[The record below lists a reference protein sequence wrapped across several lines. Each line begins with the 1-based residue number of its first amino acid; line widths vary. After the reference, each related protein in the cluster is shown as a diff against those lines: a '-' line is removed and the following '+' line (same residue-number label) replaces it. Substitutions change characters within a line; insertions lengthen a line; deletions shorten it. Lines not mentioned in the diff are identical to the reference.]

1 MMASLRIY
9 FFNHCLWKVH
19 SPGRT
24 MEKLIDALAEK
35 LPADAGRPTVE
46 LAFRAAIDALPK
58 TKLREALLL
67 KQKRLIGRLVALVRQ
82 KVPQELE
89 GTGEEA
95 AEQSRKV
102 ENQADDLALYQGVD
116 TEKPGECL
124 KHCESL
130 LQNALVSLD
139 PSVRAEEA
147 LGALVALFPETGA
160 LDVSGWVLVSVC
172 FGFILNFQCF
182 QYVAL
187 LLWG

>member
-1 MMASLRIY
+1 
-9 FFNHCLWKVH
+9 
-19 SPGRT
+19 

-160 LDVSGWVLVSVC
+160 LDVSGWVLV
-172 FGFILNFQCF
+172 FGLFWVHIELSMLSICCPPTLGMMTNRTFT
-182 QYVAL
+182 
-187 LLWG
+187 

>member
-1 MMASLRIY
+1 MASQSTHL
-9 FFNHCLWKVH
+9 FLQPVH

-35 LPADAGRPTVE
+35 LPANAGRPTVE

-89 GTGEEA
+89 GTGEET
-95 AEQSRKV
+95 AELSGKV

-147 LGALVALFPETGA
+147 LGALVALFPETGT
-160 LDVSGWVLVSVC
+160 LDVSGWVLVSNC
-172 FGFILNFQCF
+172 FGFILNFQ
-182 QYVAL
+182 
-187 LLWG
+187 